1 MLKLNQKG
9 LMNPLV
15 IPLIFAVIATIA
27 FGVMAFI
34 YYGDYVEQRDD
45 NAPIIASAVEEAT
58 TAQKQE
64 LEAEFVEREKEP
76 NDTYT
81 SPSEFGSIKLTYP
94 KTWSAYVERSST
106 FDFYAHP
113 AYVPSNN
120 VNYALRASVENQEFS
135 NVIRSYDSK
144 VRQGDLKAGAVTIS
158 GVKGVRLDGF
168 LENDQEGSMVIFP
181 LRDKTL
187 SVWTENKDFRGD
199 FNNIVLKKLSFRP

>member
-9 LMNPLV
+9 LMNPLL

-27 FGVMAFI
+27 FGVMAFM
-34 YYGDYVEQRDD
+34 YYGDYVEQRD
-45 NAPIIASAVEEAT
+45 NNEPIIAEAVEDAT
-58 TAQKQE
+58 SKQKEE

-81 SPSEFGSIKLTYP
+81 APSEFGSIKLTYP
-94 KTWSAYVERSST
+94 KTWSAYVERSSE

-113 AYVPSNN
+113 AYVPSTN
-120 VNYALRASVENQEFS
+120 VNYALRARVQNQEFS

-144 VRQGDLKAGAVTIS
+144 VRQGDLKAGSVRIS
-158 GVKGVRLDGF
+158 GIKGVRLDGF
-168 LENDQEGSMVIFP
+168 LEKDQEGSMVIFP

-199 FNNIVLKKLSFRP
+199 FNNIVLKKLAFRP